1 MYMSACI
8 HIFIHLEMC
17 TYIYKSIFHGSLARK
32 SPLVLPSDAAV
43 WARLNP
49 GSLTGVSSTHHHPA
63 PHCAALQQN
72 GACETPLKAL
82 SLFPGPS
89 GTDIVIKPKG
99 ASSWKV
105 VRPPLE
111 NAEDAL
117 ARERTLVQRTLQVVA
132 QLYTQ
137 QQQCDADAA
146 LVPASAPAGGN
157 SQLSAC

>member
-1 MYMSACI
+1 MSACI
-8 HIFIHLEMC
+8 HIFLHLEMC
-17 TYIYKSIFHGSLARK
+17 IYIYNSIFHGSLAWK
-32 SPLVLPSDAAV
+32 SPLVLPSEAAV

-49 GSLTGVSSTHHHPA
+49 GSLTGVSSTQHHTA
-63 PHCAALQQN
+63 THCTRLQQN
-72 GACETPLKAL
+72 GAGETPLKAL

-117 ARERTLVQRTLQVVA
+117 ARERTLVQRTLHVVA

-146 LVPASAPAGGN
+146 LVPAVAPAGRN
-157 SQLSAC
+157 LQKLSC